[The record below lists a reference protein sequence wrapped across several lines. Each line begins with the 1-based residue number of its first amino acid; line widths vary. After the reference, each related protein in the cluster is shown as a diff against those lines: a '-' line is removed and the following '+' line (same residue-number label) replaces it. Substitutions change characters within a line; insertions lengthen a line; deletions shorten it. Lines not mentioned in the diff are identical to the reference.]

1 MSATANDLNP
11 NAGREFFG
19 HPKGLS
25 TLFMTEMWERFSYYG
40 IRPLLILFMTTALM
54 NGGFGFERPQASAI
68 VGIYAASVY
77 LASLPGGWLADRL
90 FGLRRAIQYG
100 AILITLGHL
109 SIGLT
114 SFFEAKTPFF
124 VGLVLIVLGTGL
136 LKPNISAIVGDLL
149 HGYQPGRDLGSV
161 LHRTPR

>member
-1 MSATANDLNP
+1 MSTTVNDRE
-11 NAGREFFG
+11 GREFFG

-40 IRPLLILFMTTALM
+40 IRPLLILFMTTAVM

-68 VGIYAASVY
+68 VGIYASSVY
-77 LASLPGGWLADRL
+77 LSSLPGGWIADRL

-100 AILITLGHL
+100 AVLIMLGHL

-114 SFFEAKTPFF
+114 SFLGTQTPF
-124 VGLVLIVLGTGL
+124 
-136 LKPNISAIVGDLL
+136 
-149 HGYQPGRDLGSV
+149 
-161 LHRTPR
+161 